1 MLRGIANQR
10 DGWKYFIQ
18 EKFVFNV
25 FNMYTSARS
34 LFQPVRE
41 IEDEETWKSEV
52 WVTERER

>member
-25 FNMYTSARS
+25 FKIPQHDHSSN
-34 LFQPVRE
+34 QWGK
-41 IEDEETWKSEV
+41 EEAKRRGSV
-52 WVTERER
+52 WCGW